1 MKYIFSIIVNNPISD
16 AYNGN
21 PAFLPQFAQPEMEK
35 LLLYVDKLSQKNS

>member
-21 PAFLPQFAQPEMEK
+21 PAFLPQYVQPEIEK
-35 LLLYVDKLSQKNS
+35 FLLYTDQLDKNNK